1 MGSSLYERLGGKDSI
16 AAVVEGFSGRVG
28 KDDRINQKFGRT
40 NITRLRG
47 MLIDQ
52 ICEVAGGPCVYTG
65 REMKEAHAGMG
76 VTGGEFDAMVE
87 DLVSTLDEFKVA
99 KEDQRQ
105 VLRFFESLR
114 GEVIEVESEE
124 TGTAL
129 PDTFQAAP

>member
-1 MGSSLYERLGGKDSI
+1 M
-16 AAVVEGFSGRVG
+16 
-28 KDDRINQKFGRT
+28 
-40 NITRLRG
+40 
-47 MLIDQ
+47 
-52 ICEVAGGPCVYTG
+52 AGGPCVYTG

-114 GEVIEVESEE
+114 GEVIEVESAE